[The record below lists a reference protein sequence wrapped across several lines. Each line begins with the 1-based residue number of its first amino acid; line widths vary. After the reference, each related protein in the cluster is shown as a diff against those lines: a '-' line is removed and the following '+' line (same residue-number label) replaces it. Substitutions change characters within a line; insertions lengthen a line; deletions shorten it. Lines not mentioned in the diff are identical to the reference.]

1 MITLSIDGAT
11 KAQSQ
16 FIVYTKEIEVTQ
28 RTAKSHLDL
37 NK

>member
-11 KAQSQ
+11 IAQLQ
-16 FIVYTKEIEVTQ
+16 FIVYTKETEVTQ
-28 RTAKSHLDL
+28 RTTKSHLDL